1 MTSNDW
7 NPVGGHIMTPWAKDV
22 GIENV
27 LPEYPRPQMVR
38 KQWINLNGL
47 WDYTVVP
54 KEQRKVTSFDGKI
67 LVPFCIESA
76 LSGVKKPLLPNEKL
90 WYKRN
95 FFIPRELAGQKILLN
110 FGAVDWETTVWVNGR
125 EAGKHIGGYLPFT
138 FEIGNFL
145 KNGENEL
152 IVAVWDPTDTHW
164 QQKGKQVLKPENIF
178 YTSVSGIWQTVWL
191 EAVPQTYIKNLR
203 MLPDIDSEKLELTV
217 NVEGNTFPQVVATI
231 YDGEETIGKFT
242 GRANE
247 LLKLLVLNPK
257 LWSPDSPHLYN
268 LKIELIE
275 NGQATDEVKSYFAMR
290 KFSVGIDKD
299 GRKRLFLNNKPLFQ
313 HGVLDQG
320 YWPDGLYT
328 APTDEALR
336 YDVEITKK
344 LGFNMTRKHIKVEP
358 ARWYYHCDKL
368 GLIVW
373 QDMVCGG
380 KNASSIF
387 EVAINALIGGLK
399 RDDTTKSHY
408 IKAWRQDSAARGD
421 YERELK
427 EMIDALH
434 NIPSIAVW
442 VLFNESWGQFDA
454 KRIGSWVK
462 HYDSSRLVDQVSGW
476 FDQGEGD
483 IQSVHIYIRR
493 LKMPKIK
500 NNRVVVLSE
509 YGGYSMSLEG
519 HVWSPNIGWGYR
531 KYKTKESLA
540 RAYQSLIIK
549 QLKPL
554 IKKGC
559 RAAVYTQLTDVET
572 EINGLL
578 TYDRK
583 VIKIDIDTVAKLNK
597 DLFSDT
603 TNYYVR
609 S

>member
-7 NPVGGHIMTPWAKDV
+7 NPVEGHIMTPWAKDV
-22 GIENV
+22 STENV

-54 KEQRKVTSFDGKI
+54 KEQQQVTSFDKKI

-76 LSGVKKPLLPNEKL
+76 LSGVKKPLLPGEKL
-90 WYKRN
+90 WYKKN

-110 FGAVDWETTVWVNGR
+110 FGAVDWETTVWVNER
-125 EAGKHIGGYLPFT
+125 EVGKHIGGYLPFT
-138 FEIGNFL
+138 FEIGNYL

-164 QQKGKQVLKPENIF
+164 QQKGKQVLEPKNIF
-178 YTSVSGIWQTVWL
+178 YTPISGIWQTVWL

-203 MLPDIDSEKLELTV
+203 MIPDIDSEKLELIA
-217 NVEGNTFPQVVATI
+217 NVEGNTFSQVAATI
-231 YDGEETIGKFT
+231 YDGEETIGNFT
-242 GRANE
+242 GKANNTIE
-247 LLKLLVLNPK
+247 LLIPTPK
-257 LWSPDSPHLYN
+257 LWRPNSPHLYG
-268 LKIELIE
+268 LKIELME
-275 NGQATDEVKSYFAMR
+275 NGQITDEVRSYFAMR
-290 KFSVGIDKD
+290 KFNVGTDND

-313 HGVLDQG
+313 HGPLDQG

-344 LGFNMTRKHIKVEP
+344 LGFNMTRKHVKVES

-380 KNASSIF
+380 KSASNIF
-387 EVAINALIGGLK
+387 EMAINALIGGLK
-399 RDDTTKSHY
+399 RDDTTKSHC
-408 IKAWRQDSAARGD
+408 IKAWRQDSVARDD

-427 EMIDALH
+427 EMIDALY
-434 NIPSIAVW
+434 NTPSIAVW

-454 KRIGSWVK
+454 KRIGNWVK
-462 HYDSSRLVDQVSGW
+462 HYDPSRLVDQASGW

-483 IQSVHIYIRR
+483 IQSLHIYIKG

-500 NNRVVVLSE
+500 NNRVMALSE
-509 YGGYSMSLEG
+509 YGGYSMNLEG
-519 HVWSPNIGWGYR
+519 HVWNPNKVFGYR
-531 KYKTKESLA
+531 KYKTKENLA
-540 RAYQSLIIK
+540 KAYQFLITK

-559 RAAVYTQLTDVET
+559 GAAVYTQLTDVEIET
-572 EINGLL
+572 NGLL

-583 VIKIDIDTVAKLNK
+583 VIKIDNVAKLNEN
-597 DLFSDT
+597 LL
-603 TNYYVR
+603 
-609 S
+609 